1 MSDGGNGFG
10 PKGGVTWLGGG
21 GRRGGRCAL
30 TMPDVNAQPLDLC
43 QLPRYGLKMDVS
55 AAD

>member
-30 TMPDVNAQPLDLC
+30 TMPDVNANPLDLC